1 MNNRIP
7 ALLIAALVSCLA
19 SPLSH
24 AISIGF
30 SPVNQSVYLG
40 DNAYVDVVVSDFQAD
55 ESLGDYDLNIRYDN
69 AILDLTSIVFGSEL
83 GVSDQGF
90 TDLGGGVFNLY
101 ELSWESP
108 ASLASQVD
116 VFTLATLTFNTLT
129 TGISSLDFSNI
140 FSLGDQYGN
149 WLSADQGSGS
159 IEVKEKS
166 VNVPEPGSLMLF
178 TVGLLGLGLCR
189 RKQLR

>member
-108 ASLASQVD
+108 ASLASQAD
-116 VFTLATLTFNTLT
+116 AFTLATLTFNTLT

>member
-1 MNNRIP
+1 MNSRIP
-7 ALLIAALVSCLA
+7 TLFITALVACLA

-55 ESLGDYDLNIRYDN
+55 ESLGDYDLNVSYDN
-69 AILDLTSIVFGSEL
+69 SILDLTSIVFGSEL
-83 GVSDQGF
+83 GFSDQGSA
-90 TDLGGGVFNLY
+90 DLGGGVFNLY

-108 ASLASQVD
+108 ASLASQAD
-116 VFTLATLTFNTLT
+116 SFTLATLTFSTLA
-129 TGISSLDFSNI
+129 TGISSLDFSSI

-159 IEVKEKS
+159 IEVKERS
-166 VNVPEPGSLMLF
+166 VNVPEPGSFMLLAA
-178 TVGLLGLGLCR
+178 GLLGLGWCR
-189 RKQLR
+189 RKQLH